1 MEKIMPADNVW
12 ILVATALVFL
22 MSIPGL
28 ALFYSGL
35 SKAKSILNTAM
46 MVLVAFCVVSLLW
59 ILYGY
64 SLTFGTDIGGIIGSL
79 EYIFLNGINP
89 SDPAPAS
96 ENLYHYLF
104 IFFQMTFAAITVAL
118 MAGAF
123 IERMKFATWILVS
136 VLWFTFVYAPVAH
149 WIWGGGFLGQ
159 LGVLDFAGGLVVHET
174 CGIGALVG
182 AILLGSRKEPVIL
195 PASLPIAV
203 VGTGLLWFGWF
214 GFNGG
219 SALAINSVAISAA
232 FGTTMAALTGG
243 LTWLAL
249 EWYKFGKPTTLGLI
263 TGFIAGL
270 ATITPASGFVDIW
283 AAVLIGFLGG
293 VCCFLAVVYVKNK
306 FKYDDSLDVF
316 GVHGVGGMLGAFLL
330 SFLAKPSINEAA
342 GVLFGGDIS
351 FVLKQIAGILV
362 VGIYTGILTYIIF
375 KVVNA
380 ITGLRISLTEETT
393 GIDEIV
399 HGEKAY
405 NREY

>member
-1 MEKIMPADNVW
+1 MDKIVPVDNAW

-35 SKAKSILNTAM
+35 SKVKSILNTTM
-46 MVLVAFCVVSLLW
+46 MVLVTFCVVSLLW
-59 ILYGY
+59 IAYGY
-64 SLTFGTDIGGIIGSL
+64 SLTFGSDIGGIIGSL
-79 EYIFLNGINP
+79 KYIFLNGINP
-89 SDPAPAS
+89 TDSAPAS

-123 IERMKFATWILVS
+123 IERMKFSAWILVS

-149 WIWGGGFLGQ
+149 WIWGGGFLSEW
-159 LGVLDFAGGLVVHET
+159 GVLDFAGGLVVHET

-182 AILLGSRKEPVIL
+182 AILLGRRKEPIIL

-219 SALAINSVAISAA
+219 SALALNSVAISAA

-243 LTWLAL
+243 LTWMAL
-249 EWYKFGKPTTLGLI
+249 EWIKFGKPTTLGMI

-283 AAVLIGFLGG
+283 AAVLIGFAGG
-293 VCCFLAVVYVKNK
+293 LLCFIAVVYVKNK

-330 SFLAKPSINEAA
+330 SFLAKPSVNEVA
-342 GVLFGGDIS
+342 GVLFGGNIS
-351 FVLKQIAGILV
+351 FVLVQIAGIIV
-362 VGIYTGILTYIIF
+362 VGVYTAIITFVVF
-375 KVVNA
+375 KIVSTV
-380 ITGLRISLTEETT
+380 TGLRLTIAEETT